1 MSAGG
6 ERDARFVC
14 SFSVKEDGW
23 VEAIRAN
30 PSAAAPQGIGVGVNS
45 GFGWQQ
51 RACRA
56 WLTKDH
62 TNTEIKI
69 NK

>member
-6 ERDARFVC
+6 GRDARFVC

-45 GFGWQQ
+45 GFGWQ
-51 RACRA
+51 
-56 WLTKDH
+56 
-62 TNTEIKI
+62 
-69 NK
+69 